1 MHLGSCPWWH
11 LFFLSNSNWRFHSF
25 LSPLIL
31 FILFCHFWILFCLSL
46 KSFFVCCLS
55 TVQTSF
61 CVGHCR
67 TVESETWWQPMIIRS
82 LYYSSK
88 SSLSYV
94 GSCVSMPQWHRDRV
108 LFAASLD
115 CIQDFRH
122 YCCPPT
128 TFVAELALLFPPFL
142 FLFCVLCRVEC
153 LNTYLYIPF
162 FVMTLSLPRWITADS
177 SHGCW
182 MHATA
187 IFICTQE
194 QLYTYAVPGAF

>member
-11 LFFLSNSNWRFHSF
+11 PFFLSNSNWRFHSF

-115 CIQDFRH
+115 CIVDFRH
-122 YCCPPT
+122 CCCPPS
-128 TFVAELALLFPPFL
+128 TFVAELALLFFFPFS
-142 FLFCVLCRVEC
+142 FLVFCVMLNVYIHIPIFRPSSWPYRFPGGSLLTALMDVEC
-153 LNTYLYIPF
+153 MRMWF
-162 FVMTLSLPRWITADS
+162 LPR
-177 SHGCW
+177 
-182 MHATA
+182 
-187 IFICTQE
+187 TQE
-194 QLYTYAVPGAF
+194 QLYTYAVPGVF